1 MRNVTRLSFAAAAV
15 MGTSLWATQAAAFP
29 EKPIVLNLCQ
39 PAGGG
44 VDRNAQALVPF
55 AQKHLGQP
63 IIVQY
68 RPGAG
73 GTLAMQELKSAAPD
87 GHTLVLCDTGGTIFG
102 PIVQNTGFKPA
113 DAAPVARL
121 SFIPWILTA
130 HQKTGYNTVK
140 DLVDDAR
147 KRPGQVRGSI
157 ADVASADHYTWLL
170 FTKAAGLGPTGLRW
184 TPYGGGG
191 PKLRA
196 MLAGE
201 AEVDMLLLSLIR
213 DPLKAGTVKA
223 LAVASE
229 KRQADLPDVP
239 TFREAGFDVVDGLSI
254 GIFAPAGI
262 PADRLAKLRDGFT
275 KIRNDPE
282 FQSIYTKMGQEIDGF
297 LVGDAYTKDWNDTW
311 SVARQLL
318 QAVTAK

>member
-1 MRNVTRLSFAAAAV
+1 MRHFTLPTLAAAAA
-15 MGTSLWATQAAAFP
+15 LWATQAAAFP
-29 EKPIVLNLCQ
+29 EKPIVMNLCQ

-44 VDRNAQALVPF
+44 VDRNVQALVPF

-73 GTLAMQELKSAAPD
+73 GTLAMQELKSMAPD
-87 GHTLVLCDTGGTIFG
+87 GHNLVVCDTGGTIFG
-102 PIVQNTGFKPA
+102 PIVQNIGFKPA
-113 DAAPVARL
+113 DAMPVARL

-147 KRPGQVRGSI
+147 KRPGQVKGSI

-191 PKLRA
+191 PKMRA

-223 LAVASE
+223 LAVSSE
-229 KRQADLPDVP
+229 KRLADLPDTP
-239 TFREAGFDVVDGLSI
+239 TFREAGFDVIDGLSI
-254 GIFAPAGI
+254 GIFAPAGVS
-262 PADRLAKLRDGFT
+262 ADRMAKLRDGLT

-282 FQSIYTKMGQEIDGF
+282 FQSVYVKMGQEIDGF
-297 LVGDAYTKDWNDTW
+297 LIGEAYAKDWNDTW